1 MKALSLVFGFLL
13 AFLGVCVQAASPG
26 PIPAGFDIYR
36 EPITSAQHLD
46 WLWQD
51 YLANGQLRAIEKIT
65 TALKLSSY
73 AGALKK
79 AKDIRASR
87 PLTQEE
93 KQAAL
98 FDAVF
103 SAAMWSLESNAK
115 QHSGV
120 LTELIRIE
128 SATRNAQ
135 DASHAY
141 LLIILTKA
149 QPNQFKIIDKTN
161 GFTFLTPTGKVRFE
175 PTSQRP
181 RQEDLDTSFSGR

>member
-1 MKALSLVFGFLL
+1 MFRLGGIPLMKALLL
-13 AFLGVCVQAASPG
+13 ALSLLLPLLAVGALVSP
-26 PIPAGFDIYR
+26 PPPVPAGFEIYR
-36 EPITSAQHLD
+36 EPIITAQHLD

-51 YLANGQLRAIEKIT
+51 YLVNGQLQAIEKIT

-73 AGALKK
+73 SGALNK
-79 AKDIRASR
+79 AKSIHASR
-87 PLTQEE
+87 PLTTEE

-115 QHSGV
+115 QHSAV
-120 LTELIRIE
+120 LAELIRIE
-128 SATRNAQ
+128 SANRNGQ

-149 QPNQFKIIDKTN
+149 RPDQFKIINRSN
-161 GFTFLTPTGKVRFE
+161 GITFSTPTGKVRFAA
-175 PTSQRP
+175 P
-181 RQEDLDTSFSGR
+181 RN